1 MSISAYASFAYSRT
15 ASRMSQSIEAFMG
28 SEGAVG
34 SATKSQGKGSIGQDL
49 VSLSP
54 MTQMRNTLSV
64 FKQTTS
70 YTELNLSVSLRTQ
83 NPITTEEGV
92 AEVLNGL
99 DGALKMVA
107 KDEEEYQ
114 SMREQLGS
122 LLSQRQDINAAFNSG
137 KSSSLSKF
145 LGNNSSSQI
154 AQSGPSASSKEEV
167 KLNLYKLLLK
177 MSKNGGADDL
187 ALEDEP
193 ESISQA
199 FFKSLSSIFTSI
211 SFESKSTATLR
222 PSGLQQVVT
231 QSQSTSSSS
240 SLRIEEA
247 QVEMVDPLVLD
258 LSGEGIKLTK
268 AGEGAHFD
276 ITADGSQKS
285 VAWVR
290 ENTAFLVYDK
300 NGNGVIDD
308 GGEFFGDQNGA
319 ADGFKEL
326 AKYDDNGDGIIDS
339 KDKIYSALKLYR
351 DLNGNGSIDDGEL
364 STLEE
369 MGIKQLNLDCVKVD
383 QDINGNKLIMSG
395 SFERMD
401 GSSGQ
406 LADVLLGYKNI

>member
-15 ASRMSQSIEAFMG
+15 ASRMSQSIEAFFG
-28 SEGAVG
+28 SDSSVG
-34 SATKSQGKGSIGQDL
+34 SATKSRGKGSIGQDL

-64 FKQTTS
+64 FQQTTS
-70 YTELNLSVSLRTQ
+70 YTELNLSISLSTQ

-92 AEVLNGL
+92 SELLDEL
-99 DGALKMVA
+99 DGVLKMVA
-107 KDEEEYQ
+107 KNDEEFQ
-114 SMREQLGS
+114 SLKDQLGS
-122 LLSQRQDINAAFNSG
+122 LLTQQQAINQAFSG
-137 KSSSLSKF
+137 TRSSSFSNV
-145 LGNNSSSQI
+145 LGNDSSSR
-154 AQSGPSASSKEEV
+154 SGQLGPTVTSKEEA
-167 KLNLYKLLLK
+167 KLNLYKLLLR
-177 MSKNGGADDL
+177 MNKNGGVDDL

-193 ESISQA
+193 ESISRA

-211 SFESKSTATLR
+211 SFESKGTATLR
-222 PSGLQQVVT
+222 PSGLQQVTT
-231 QSQSTSSSS
+231 QTQSS

-308 GGEFFGDQNGA
+308 GSEFFGDQNGA

-326 AKYDDNGDGIIDS
+326 AKYDDNGDGIIDN
-339 KDKIYSALKLYR
+339 KDKTYSALQLYR
-351 DLNGNGSIDDGEL
+351 DLNGNGRIDEGEL

-406 LADVLLGYKNI
+406 LADVLLGYKKI